1 MSFWKT
7 TPNIESI
14 NKMQSKTLL
23 ESLEIVFTDFTENT
37 LSAKMPVGDKT
48 VQPFR
53 ILHGGASIALA
64 ETVGS
69 VASLHMIDSE
79 TQITVGQSV
88 SSNHLKAA
96 RSGDVLATAKAKHI
110 GKSSQVWEIEI
121 RNENND
127 LVNIT
132 ILTMAVLDKKG

>member
-1 MSFWKT
+1 MSIWKT
-7 TPNIESI
+7 TPNIDSI

-23 ESLEIVFTDFTENT
+23 ESLDIVFTEFTEDS
-37 LSAKMPVGDKT
+37 LVAKMPVGDKT

-69 VASLHMIDSE
+69 VASLHMIDPE
-79 TQITVGQSV
+79 KQFTVGQSV
-88 SSNHLKAA
+88 ASNHLKSA
-96 RSGDVLATAKAKHI
+96 RSGDVTAIAKAKHI

-121 RNENND
+121 RNEAKE

-132 ILTMAVLDKKG
+132 TLTMAVLEKR

>member
-1 MSFWKT
+1 
-7 TPNIESI
+7 
-14 NKMQSKTLL
+14 MQSKTLL
-23 ESLEIVFTDFTENT
+23 ESLDIEFTEFT
-37 LSAKMPVGDKT
+37 EDSLSAKMPVNDKT

-69 VASLHMIDSE
+69 VASLHMIDHD

-88 SSNHLKAA
+88 ASNHIKAA
-96 RSGDVLATAKAKHI
+96 KSGYVTATAKAKHI
-110 GKSSQVWEIEI
+110 GKSSQVWEIETL
-121 RNENND
+121 NENGD

-132 ILTMAVLDKKG
+132 SLTIAVLEKKK